1 MWCISGAPVSKTGE
15 AGAIPAT
22 RANKMKGTKVYDPMS
37 PTTWGEHKQ
46 NKHIIKG
53 IRVNKV
59 IKGKRI
65 MAKVAFDPAAE
76 EAARAAKAALG
87 AEQINDDAH
96 DNLPTKRQPMEVGS
110 MVGEVDGDD
119 IPTVYLN
126 IAYGVGGLADKFNP
140 GSFILDREHLLV
152 EKSKPL
158 NLIILAAASY
168 WKEYLSK
175 EAFAAGAKS
184 RIFQTEQE
192 VLNAGGTTEWID
204 GNGPSFSKAVRL
216 ALLIEKPE
224 GVLCPFFTT
233 DIGGKK
239 WAQAIWNV
247 DKSAYKR
254 KGGKGVGGELFK
266 TCKYVLNSR
275 TELPENKRLLA
286 GYWSVT
292 NVFEVVNGN
301 NVPMPTLKLIGQNSA
316 ELIAEIVEKIKI

>member
-1 MWCISGAPVSKTGE
+1 MG
-15 AGAIPAT
+15 
-22 RANKMKGTKVYDPMS
+22 
-37 PTTWGEHKQ
+37 
-46 NKHIIKG
+46 
-53 IRVNKV
+53 
-59 IKGKRI
+59 
-65 MAKVAFDPAAE
+65 KVAFDPAAE

-87 AEQINDDAH
+87 ASDLPDDSGNDH
-96 DNLPTKRQPMEVGS
+96 LPVKRQPMAVGS
-110 MVGEVDGDD
+110 MMGEVDGDD

-152 EKSKPL
+152 EKGKSL
-158 NLIILAAASY
+158 NVIILAAVTY

-184 RIFQTEQE
+184 RIFQTEDE
-192 VLNAGGTTEWID
+192 VIAAGGTTEWID
-204 GNGPSFSKAVRL
+204 NKGPSFSKAVRL

-233 DIGGKK
+233 EIGGKK

-275 TELPENKRLLA
+275 TEIPEAQRLLA
-286 GYWSVT
+286 GLWSIT

-316 ELIAEIVEKIKI
+316 DTIAEILEKIKL